1 MNTPARPPA
10 VWIWPVALL
19 SALGLLGLG
28 CAEYALG
35 ARSPDAEDGGG
46 YYDDDDYNG
55 DDDQADDDD
64 VGDDDDTGPPEDEND
79 FVSVPPA
86 PGDIYV
92 FIVNPNRDSVSK
104 VNVETRQIATIEVG
118 DEPSM
123 VLVTPD
129 YTRAAVFNDGEDSV
143 SVVNVQTDE
152 VATVAVREDFN
163 YMTMSPSGSD
173 AVCFLNTALLDGSEN
188 FQGVLSYTEVSIV
201 DLDELVSHDFS
212 VGFNPKQVKF
222 ADDGERAII
231 ISDEFITVVDLTI
244 SPPEPQLIDLEAD
257 PFDPPVAAEVEVEPT
272 GEFAYIRYQSED
284 ALQVVD
290 LDTGDLA
297 WLYAGTDP
305 TDMDLSPDGSQIVVV
320 SRTSREL
327 RTFLASDPEEEP
339 GVLDLPDTETIGS
352 VSMAPVG
359 DGAVLYTTAELT
371 DRITMWDRS
380 SDELTIK
387 RLEKPVDQM
396 VMAPDGESMLAI
408 HTLADT
414 PDENDIYS
422 DHYVMTIITID
433 EGAFVPNA
441 VLLEDELMSLANFD
455 AGDKA
460 VFMMDQNRYVGVIDY
475 DTRLVDDVLVPS
487 YPVHVGV
494 MPEEEGLPAPV
505 GWVSQDHPLGRISFI
520 EPDDLAIQTVTGF
533 ELNSGIE

>member
-1 MNTPARPPA
+1 MNTPVRPPA

-28 CAEYALG
+28 CADYAVG
-35 ARSPDAEDGGG
+35 ARSPNAEDSGG

-55 DDDQADDDD
+55 DDDQGDDDD

-173 AVCFLNTALLDGSEN
+173 AVCFLNTALLDGTES

-222 ADDGERAII
+222 ADDGDRAII

-257 PFDPPVAAEVEVEPT
+257 PFDPPTAAEVEVEPS
-272 GEFAYIRYQSED
+272 GEFAYIRYQSEN

-305 TDMDLSPDGSQIVVV
+305 TDMDLSPDGTQIVVV

-327 RTFLASDPEEEP
+327 RTFVASDPEEQP
-339 GVLDLPDTETIGS
+339 VVLDLPDTETIGS

-414 PDENDIYS
+414 PDESDIYS

-433 EGAFVPNA
+433 GGAFVPNA